1 MFLYPSPHSLGVKY
15 LNVEFR
21 RECCCRFQTITCF
34 LCVGRDKLFRDGF
47 VVTDIGFFSSDLRIP
62 FSVQYCATSLGP
74 TKKCRLL
81 FGGEFRHSFRLPGH
95 RRVVAVA
102 SRGDA
107 DDLPHETDLGDDRQQ
122 EFGARGGVR

>member
-74 TKKCRLL
+74 TKKSGYFSAR
-81 FGGEFRHSFRLPGH
+81 SFDILSGCLAIVASLRW
-95 RRVVAVA
+95 RVAVMPMTFRMRQTSA
-102 SRGDA
+102 MTDSR
-107 DDLPHETDLGDDRQQ
+107 
-122 EFGARGGVR
+122 